1 MICAT
6 LVHLIFIYSVFPQ
19 MSSRKMADKYN
30 ISIYMQ
36 GIRATNAM
44 DSIMRQMQEQPQQQ
58 QQQQQHPQLVTGATL
73 AEQGA
78 AVSLSLSTQ
87 YPEMQPMLTG
97 KEAVLASVSRHM
109 KTFEPIPKVFDLP
122 SW

>member
-1 MICAT
+1 
-6 LVHLIFIYSVFPQ
+6 
-19 MSSRKMADKYN
+19 MADIHN

-44 DSIMRQMQEQPQQQ
+44 DSIMRQIQQQPRDQQQ
-58 QQQQQHPQLVTGATL
+58 QDHPQFTGATL

-109 KTFEPIPKVFDLP
+109 TTFEPIPRVFQLP